1 MEVKRVPEGERIL
14 MKDFPLMPGD
24 IVVATLE
31 CVDCGEELPMLG
43 EVKSVFSRNPDP
55 GVTIELKTKEDL
67 ILHLGG
73 EHNNVK
79 LSRYD
84 SMWAHI
90 LFVTPCCLVF
100 KTTDIYTYNL
110 VAELKNNNLAKIGP
124 ELFFA
129 NFQNFVLQAGKHYQ
143 LSLYKKT

>member
-67 ILHLGG
+67 IRHLGG

-84 SMWAHI
+84 SMWAHMF
-90 LFVTPCCLVF
+90 FVMPCCF
-100 KTTDIYTYNL
+100 AYKITDVYTYDIVEDLGRNH
-110 VAELKNNNLAKIGP
+110 LAKLDPG
-124 ELFFA
+124 LFFA
-129 NFQNFVLQAGKHYQ
+129 NFQNYVL
-143 LSLYKKT
+143 